1 MLLAFN
7 VASDNRL
14 WLATQQLID
23 DLIREAN
30 ESAQKSVASHG
41 ICASCTGGAEFLGR
55 LRDYMLENRAT
66 ANTMS
71 AEQAAGLA
79 VGSG

>member
-7 VASDNRL
+7 VAADNRL
-14 WLATQQLID
+14 WLAVQQLLD

-30 ESAQKSVASHG
+30 ESAQKSVANHG
-41 ICASCTGGAEFLGR
+41 ICASCTGGAEFLSR
-55 LRDYMLENRAT
+55 LRDYMLENRAA

-71 AEQAAGLA
+71 AEQAAALA
-79 VGSG
+79 AAT